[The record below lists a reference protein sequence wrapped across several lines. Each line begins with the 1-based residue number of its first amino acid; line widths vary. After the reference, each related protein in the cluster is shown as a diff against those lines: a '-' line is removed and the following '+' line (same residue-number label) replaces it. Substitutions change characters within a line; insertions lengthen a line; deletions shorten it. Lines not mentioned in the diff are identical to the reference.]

1 MADDDAPPGVPEWV
15 VTYGDMMSLL
25 LTFFIMLVSMSEVK
39 ATKKYRQVL
48 ESLQQHLGYRSGARV
63 PPGPYF
69 PLNSMVEQLTTL
81 GSFKDDPTG
90 KGGVKAPQT
99 VDGPD
104 TRTLTNRPGV
114 PIPVEPVL
122 LFDTGSLV
130 LDEAGQRAMEKI
142 VAAVA
147 GKPNKIEIRSHC
159 APGKPDTRR
168 FQDNWQLTYARG
180 HAVYELLRKAGV
192 NPERVRIVACG
203 EYQPPNSSADMRSLQ
218 ADRVEVIMLD
228 TYASDYIGPR
238 DRAG

>member
-39 ATKKYRQVL
+39 ANKKYRQVL

-69 PLNSMVEQLTTL
+69 PLNSMVEQLNSL

-104 TRTLTNRPGV
+104 TQIHTNRPGV
-114 PIPVEPVL
+114 PIPAGPVL
-122 LFDTGSLV
+122 LFNTGSTA
-130 LDEAGQRAMEKI
+130 LDETGVRAIEKT

-159 APGKPDTRR
+159 APGKPDARR
-168 FQDNWQLTYARG
+168 FKDTWELTYARG
-180 HAVYELLRKAGV
+180 HAVYDVLVKAGV
-192 NPERVRIVACG
+192 DRERIRIVACG
-203 EYQPPNSSADMRSLQ
+203 EYQPPSDSSDMRSLQ
-218 ADRVEVIMLD
+218 ADRVEVVMLD
-228 TYASDYIGPR
+228 TYKSDYVGPR
-238 DRAG
+238 EGFR